1 MWGWL
6 RRPASGPADTSHTEA
21 APQSYAQWST
31 WLDRLAQGDDD
42 ARCLAQLHQ
51 GQLSWSGGVAP
62 LFVERI
68 STEVQRRL
76 GLCAERL
83 TRNLRLGA
91 DESLVVRALLQARHE
106 LAFIHQLCRLP
117 AVPESTRS
125 QLGAEVRKFAERA
138 QQSLLDTAQSDRSGR
153 LASLLRHNA
162 LTRYANPPAQNEL
175 HDTPAPTTVETAAGA
190 PRRRN
195 ILS

>member
-51 GQLSWSGGVAP
+51 SQLSWSGGVAP

-76 GLCAERL
+76 GLCQGGVDRIACGQAAL
-83 TRNLRLGA
+83 FHL
-91 DESLVVRALLQARHE
+91 LVACQHAR
-106 LAFIHQLCRLP
+106 R
-117 AVPESTRS
+117 
-125 QLGAEVRKFAERA
+125 
-138 QQSLLDTAQSDRSGR
+138 
-153 LASLLRHNA
+153 
-162 LTRYANPPAQNEL
+162 
-175 HDTPAPTTVETAAGA
+175 
-190 PRRRN
+190 
-195 ILS
+195 